1 MTLNIDQ
8 ESCIKCGKCVRVC
21 PSDIFTQERA
31 GETIGLVRV
40 ESCIVCGHCVDVCPT
55 GSVLHSE
62 FPPEKTHTI
71 DYSQMPTPEQVMLL
85 IKSRRSNRTLTSRP
99 VPKEMLDKIDAYW
112 RAANYLS
119 AGQLRQDR
127 GARSFCADGYK
138 LPKSL
143 VHRRHRSAKATAGEQ
158 LYDRRVRL
166 LGEAI
171 IESRR
176 EMCGQAV
183 YEGCL

>member
-55 GSVLHSE
+55 GSVSHSE

-85 IKSRRSNRTLTSRP
+85 IKSRRSNRDIDLEARP
-99 VPKEMLDKIDAYW
+99 QGDA
-112 RAANYLS
+112 
-119 AGQLRQDR
+119 GQDR
-127 GARSFCADGYK
+127 GGRPFLRRRLQTPKASRS
-138 LPKSL
+138 PSSPI
-143 VHRRHRSAKATAGEQ
+143 R
-158 LYDRRVRL
+158 
-166 LGEAI
+166 
-171 IESRR
+171 ESYGR
-176 EMCGQAV
+176 
-183 YEGCL
+183 

>member
-1 MTLNIDQ
+1 MVAGVFILLIKRRKRMTLNIDQ

-55 GSVLHSE
+55 GSVSHSE

-99 VPKEMLDKIDAYW
+99 VPKEMLDKIVETAH
-112 RAANYLS
+112 S
-119 AGQLRQDR
+119 APT
-127 GARSFCADGYK
+127 ATK

-143 VHRRHRSAKATAGEQ
+143 VHRRHRSAKATAGER

>member
-1 MTLNIDQ
+1 MVAGVFILLIKRRKRMTLNIDQ

-55 GSVLHSE
+55 GSVSHSE

-85 IKSRRSNRTLTSRP
+85 INSNTVCIFQDIDLEARP
-99 VPKEMLDKIDAYW
+99 QGDA
-112 RAANYLS
+112 
-119 AGQLRQDR
+119 GQDR
-127 GARSFCADGYK
+127 GGRSFCADGYK

-143 VHRRHRSAKATAGEQ
+143 VHRRHRSAKATAGER

>member
-1 MTLNIDQ
+1 MVAGVFILLIKRRKRMTLNIDQ

-99 VPKEMLDKIDAYW
+99 VPKE
-112 RAANYLS
+112 N
-119 AGQLRQDR
+119 AGQDR
-127 GARSFCADGYK
+127 GGRSFCADGYK

-143 VHRRHRSAKATAGEQ
+143 VHRRHRSAKATAGER

>member
-55 GSVLHSE
+55 GSVSHSE

-85 IKSRRSNRTLTSRP
+85 IK
-99 VPKEMLDKIDAYW
+99 
-112 RAANYLS
+112 
-119 AGQLRQDR
+119 
-127 GARSFCADGYK
+127 
-138 LPKSL
+138 
-143 VHRRHRSAKATAGEQ
+143 
-158 LYDRRVRL
+158 
-166 LGEAI
+166 
-171 IESRR
+171 
-176 EMCGQAV
+176 
-183 YEGCL
+183 

>member
-55 GSVLHSE
+55 GSVSHSE

-85 IKSRRSNRTLTSRP
+85 KKAGDDFKDTQGGYRFL
-99 VPKEMLDKIDAYW
+99 AYQ
-112 RAANYLS
+112 RAGDVFPELVCVLYLS
-119 AGQLRQDR
+119 
-127 GARSFCADGYK
+127 
-138 LPKSL
+138 
-143 VHRRHRSAKATAGEQ
+143 
-158 LYDRRVRL
+158 
-166 LGEAI
+166 
-171 IESRR
+171 
-176 EMCGQAV
+176 
-183 YEGCL
+183 

>member
-1 MTLNIDQ
+1 MVAGVFILLIKRRKRMTLNIDQ

-99 VPKEMLDKIDAYW
+99 VPQGDA
-112 RAANYLS
+112 
-119 AGQLRQDR
+119 GQDR
-127 GARSFCADGYK
+127 GGRSFRADGYK
-138 LPKSL
+138 LPKPL
-143 VHRRHRSAKATAGEQ
+143 VHRRHRSAKATAGER

>member
-1 MTLNIDQ
+1 MVAGVFILLIKRRKRMTLNIDQ

-55 GSVLHSE
+55 GSVSHSE

-99 VPKEMLDKIDAYW
+99 VPKEMLDKIVE
-112 RAANYLS
+112 AAHS
-119 AGQLRQDR
+119 APT
-127 GARSFCADGYK
+127 ATNS
-138 LPKSL
+138 
-143 VHRRHRSAKATAGEQ
+143 RRHRSAKATAGER
-158 LYDRRVRL
+158 LYDRCVRL

>member
-1 MTLNIDQ
+1 MVAGVFILLIKRRKRMTLNIDQ

-55 GSVLHSE
+55 GSVSHSE

-99 VPKEMLDKIDAYW
+99 VPKEMLDKIVE
-112 RAANYLS
+112 AAH
-119 AGQLRQDR
+119 
-127 GARSFCADGYK
+127 
-138 LPKSL
+138 SL
-143 VHRRHRSAKATAGEQ
+143 VHRRHRSAKATAGER
-158 LYDRRVRL
+158 LYDRCVRL

>member
-1 MTLNIDQ
+1 MVAGVFILLIKRRKRMTLNIDQ

-40 ESCIVCGHCVDVCPT
+40 TPFQPD
-55 GSVLHSE
+55 
-62 FPPEKTHTI
+62 I
-71 DYSQMPTPEQVMLL
+71 DLEA
-85 IKSRRSNRTLTSRP
+85 RTQG
-99 VPKEMLDKIDAYW
+99 DA
-112 RAANYLS
+112 
-119 AGQLRQDR
+119 GQDR
-127 GARSFCADGYK
+127 GGRSFCADGYK
-138 LPKSL
+138 LPKPF
-143 VHRRHRSAKATAGEQ
+143 VYRCHRSAKATAGER
-158 LYDRRVRL
+158 LYDRCVRL

>member
-55 GSVLHSE
+55 GSVSHSE

-99 VPKEMLDKIDAYW
+99 VPKEMLDKIDDL
-112 RAANYLS
+112 NEYLIKHFRLS
-119 AGQLRQDR
+119 IGNRII
-127 GARSFCADGYK
+127 
-138 LPKSL
+138 
-143 VHRRHRSAKATAGEQ
+143 KATAGER

>member
-1 MTLNIDQ
+1 MVAGVFILLIKRRKRMTLNIDQ

-99 VPKEMLDKIDAYW
+99 VPKEMLDKIVE
-112 RAANYLS
+112 AAHS
-119 AGQLRQDR
+119 APT
-127 GARSFCADGYK
+127 A
-138 LPKSL
+138 PKSL